1 MGLSMK
7 SGRKPSVKEVALVFF
22 KLGLIAFGGPAAH
35 IAMMEEEVV
44 KKRKWITRQ
53 HFLDLVGATNLIPGP
68 NSTEMAIHC
77 GHERAGI
84 AGLVVAGVSFIF
96 PAVVLTGFL
105 AHLYVEY
112 GSVPEVTPF
121 LLGIKPA
128 VIAII
133 LSAIYKL
140 GKTALKNIQLA
151 ILGLIVIVASLVGV
165 NEIIAILG
173 AGIMGML
180 WFSIERSFK
189 PEGLHSLFL
198 VSLFST
204 TPVLANQISTVKLF
218 GVFLKVGAVLF
229 GSGYV
234 LVAYLDGELIEKL
247 GWLTRQQL
255 LDAIAIGQFTPGPVL
270 STATFIGYQIQ
281 GLWGALAATT
291 GIFLPSF
298 LFVLLLNPMV
308 PKLRSSPLAAGF
320 LDSVN
325 IAAVGIMTAVTFA
338 LGKSVLVDWRS
349 WVILVVSVGITF
361 GVKKANA
368 LWIVLGGGILGY
380 VLRFF

>member
-1 MGLSMK
+1 M
-7 SGRKPSVKEVALVFF
+7 
-22 KLGLIAFGGPAAH
+22 
-35 IAMMEEEVV
+35 
-44 KKRKWITRQ
+44 
-53 HFLDLVGATNLIPGP
+53 
-68 NSTEMAIHC
+68 
-77 GHERAGI
+77 
-84 AGLVVAGVSFIF
+84 
-96 PAVVLTGFL
+96 
-105 AHLYVEY
+105 
-112 GSVPEVTPF
+112 
-121 LLGIKPA
+121 
-128 VIAII
+128 
-133 LSAIYKL
+133 SAIYKL

-189 PEGLHSLFL
+189 PEDLHSLFL